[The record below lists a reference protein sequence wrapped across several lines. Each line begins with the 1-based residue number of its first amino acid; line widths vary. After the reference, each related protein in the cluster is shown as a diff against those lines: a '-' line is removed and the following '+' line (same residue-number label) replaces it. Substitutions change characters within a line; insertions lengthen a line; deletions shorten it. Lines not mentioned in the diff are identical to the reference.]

1 MTCDHDG
8 MDELRQRLLKLIA
21 DTPGM
26 TLKSASLAIGKNHA
40 YLQQYINL
48 GKPLRLPEVTRYKLA
63 RVLNVDERELRDDEM
78 TESATSDSYVFAHD
92 TNIGYAKDLPVV
104 GRVRAGYD
112 GFFFDQGRVNERV
125 GRPPILSGVVNAF
138 AVYAIGSS
146 MEPRYFEGELLY
158 VNPNKPPAKG
168 DFVVVECN
176 DGAGWIKRLVR
187 LTQTEVVL
195 EQLNP
200 PETRTLPRD
209 EIKNIYRVVGSET
222 R

>member
-8 MDELRQRLLKLIA
+8 MDELRQKLLKLID

-40 YLQQYINL
+40 YLQQYIHS
-48 GKPLRLPEVTRYKLA
+48 GKPRRLPEEARYKLA
-63 RVLNVDERELRDDEM
+63 RFLKVDERELRDDEVAHS
-78 TESATSDSYVFAHD
+78 TASDSYVFAHD
-92 TNIGYAKDLPVV
+92 TNISYPKDLPVV
-104 GRVRAGYD
+104 GRARAGYE

-138 AVYAIGSS
+138 AVYAVGTS
-146 MEPRYFEGELLY
+146 MEPRYYEGELLY

-176 DGAGWIKRLVR
+176 DGGGWIKRLVR
-187 LTQTEVVL
+187 LTPTEVVL

-209 EIKNIYRVVGSET
+209 DIKNIYRVVGSET